1 MHLIRENQNRRL
13 WRDAVHLLI
22 HRNGALPARN
32 HDKFK
37 RTVQMRRKRQAVSL
51 VELQIARIQRMR
63 QFVKHSAL
71 PNHQKLTHPFYQKS
85 KELSRAFSYPSRP
98 ETKKRP
104 QQQNGKLFF
113 VCIDHA
119 KSSDPQKRFHVVTVE
134 KC

>member
-51 VELQIARIQRMR
+51 VELQIARIQRMLNIVHKEEQTAKAIR
-63 QFVKHSAL
+63 SLRSL
-71 PNHQKLTHPFYQKS
+71 PPL
-85 KELSRAFSYPSRP
+85 L
-98 ETKKRP
+98 
-104 QQQNGKLFF
+104 
-113 VCIDHA
+113 
-119 KSSDPQKRFHVVTVE
+119 
-134 KC
+134 